1 MSLLTKIQNSDI
13 PPSDYEGN
21 ELDDEGLDY
30 LAKVYEENK
39 QVGFDTWEELKEN
52 VYISMLQGG
61 YPFRL
66 KDEIYEVVDQA
77 IRDDY
82 PDPDYDDIM
91 AADNEDRV
99 RDQQIGDQDE

>member
-1 MSLLTKIQNSDI
+1 MSLLKKIQDSDI
-13 PPSDYEGN
+13 PPSDYEGD
-21 ELDDEGLDY
+21 ELDDVGLDY
-30 LAKVYEENK
+30 LDQVYEENK
-39 QVGFDTWEELKEN
+39 SVGFETWEELKEN

-66 KDEIYEVVDQA
+66 KDEIYEIVDQA

-82 PDPDYDDIM
+82 PDPDYEDIM

-99 RDQQIGDQDE
+99 RDQQIGEQDD

>member
-1 MSLLTKIQNSDI
+1 MTLLKKIGNSDI
-13 PPSDYEGN
+13 PVSTYQGN

-39 QVGFDTWEELKEN
+39 SVGYDTWEELKEN
-52 VYISMLQGG
+52 VFISMLQGG

-66 KDEIYEVVDQA
+66 IDEIYEIVDEA

-82 PDPDYDDIM
+82 PDPDYEDIPQG
-91 AADNEDRV
+91 ED
-99 RDQQIGDQDE
+99 E

>member
-1 MSLLTKIQNSDI
+1 MSLLKKIQDSDI
-13 PPSDYEGN
+13 PPSTYESN

-39 QVGFDTWEELKEN
+39 SVGFDTWEELKEN

-66 KDEIYEVVDQA
+66 KDEIYETVDQA

-91 AADNEDRV
+91 SADNEDRV
-99 RDQQIGDQDE
+99 RDQQIGEDE

>member
-1 MSLLTKIQNSDI
+1 MSLLRKIQNSDI
-13 PPSDYEGN
+13 PPSNYEGN

-39 QVGFDTWEELKEN
+39 SVGFDTWEELKDN

-66 KDEIYEVVDQA
+66 KDEIYEIVDQA

-82 PDPDYDDIM
+82 PDPDYEDIPKG
-91 AADNEDRV
+91 ED
-99 RDQQIGDQDE
+99 E

>member
-1 MSLLTKIQNSDI
+1 MSLLKKIQDSDI
-13 PPSDYEGN
+13 PPSDYEGDY
-21 ELDDEGLDY
+21 LDDEGLDY

-39 QVGFDTWEELKEN
+39 SVGFDTWEELKEN

-66 KDEIYEVVDQA
+66 KHEIYEVVDQA

-82 PDPDYDDIM
+82 PDPDYEDIM

-99 RDQQIGDQDE
+99 RDQQIGEDE

>member
-1 MSLLTKIQNSDI
+1 MSLIKKIQDSYI
-13 PPSDYEGN
+13 PRSDYE
-21 ELDDEGLDY
+21 EDYLDDIGLDY

-39 QVGFDTWEELKEN
+39 SVGFNTWEELKEN

-66 KDEIYEVVDQA
+66 KDEIYDVVDDA

-82 PDPDYDDIM
+82 PDPDY
-91 AADNEDRV
+91 EDV
-99 RDQQIGDQDE
+99 QQGVDE

>member
-13 PPSDYEGN
+13 PKSDYQEDY
-21 ELDDEGLDY
+21 LDDEGLDY

-61 YPFRL
+61 YPFRV
-66 KDEIYEVVDQA
+66 KDEVYEVVDQA

-82 PDPDYDDIM
+82 PDPDYEDIM
-91 AADNEDRV
+91 AADNEDRI
-99 RDQQIGDQDE
+99 RDQQIGEQDE

>member
-1 MSLLTKIQNSDI
+1 MSLLKKIQNSDI
-13 PPSDYEGN
+13 PPSTYEGD

-39 QVGFDTWEELKEN
+39 SVGFDTWEELKEN

-66 KDEIYEVVDQA
+66 KDEIYEIVDEA

-82 PDPDYDDIM
+82 PDPDYEDIM
-91 AADNEDRV
+91 SADNEDRV
-99 RDQQIGDQDE
+99 RDQQIGEDE

>member
-1 MSLLTKIQNSDI
+1 MSLLKKIQDSDI
-13 PPSDYEGN
+13 PRSDFEGDY
-21 ELDDEGLDY
+21 LDDIGLDY

-39 QVGFDTWEELKEN
+39 SVGFNTWEELKEN

-66 KDEIYEVVDQA
+66 KDEIYDVVDDA

-82 PDPDYDDIM
+82 PDPDYEDIPEGV
-91 AADNEDRV
+91 N
-99 RDQQIGDQDE
+99 Q

>member
-1 MSLLTKIQNSDI
+1 MSLRKKIQDSYI
-13 PPSDYEGN
+13 QRSDYE
-21 ELDDEGLDY
+21 EDYLDDIGLDY

-39 QVGFDTWEELKEN
+39 SVGFNTWEELKEN

-66 KDEIYEVVDQA
+66 KDEIYDVVDDA

-82 PDPDYDDIM
+82 PDPDY
-91 AADNEDRV
+91 EDV
-99 RDQQIGDQDE
+99 QQGVDE

>member
-13 PPSDYEGN
+13 PRSDYDKDY
-21 ELDDEGLDY
+21 LDDEGLDY
-30 LAKVYEENK
+30 LYKVYEENK
-39 QVGFDTWEELKEN
+39 SVGFETWDELKDN

-66 KDEIYEVVDQA
+66 KDEIYEIVDDA

-82 PDPDYDDIM
+82 PDPDYEDIPQGEDD
-91 AADNEDRV
+91 E
-99 RDQQIGDQDE
+99 

>member
-1 MSLLTKIQNSDI
+1 MSLLRKIQNSDI
-13 PPSDYEGN
+13 PPSNYEGN

-39 QVGFDTWEELKEN
+39 SVGFDTWEELKEN

-66 KDEIYEVVDQA
+66 KHEIYEVVDQA

-82 PDPDYDDIM
+82 PDPDYEDIM
-91 AADNEDRV
+91 SADNEDLV
-99 RDQQIGDQDE
+99 RDQQIGEDE

>member
-1 MSLLTKIQNSDI
+1 MSLLKKIQNSDI
-13 PPSDYEGN
+13 PPSNYEGDY
-21 ELDDEGLDY
+21 LDDEGLDY

-39 QVGFDTWEELKEN
+39 QVGFDTWDKLKEN
-52 VYISMLQGG
+52 CYISMLQGG

-66 KDEIYEVVDQA
+66 KDEIYEVVDDA

-82 PDPDYDDIM
+82 PDPDYEDIM

-99 RDQQIGDQDE
+99 KDQQIGEQDE